1 MLAKSLPEFKARVKA
16 SQSFRCSL
24 QNAEV
29 AYDEI
34 VLGPEIMLV
43 RGFGEVC
50 SWRSCSIL
58 ATKYKY
64 YSGPSKKK
72 PKYAHHSTMQMQ
84 KGEQSC
90 SMNGQHFQLIS
101 ILAAAHCSAVANC
114 TVPPIAPQT
123 SVAKG
128 LELGAAFPWLQLHE

>member
-50 SWRSCSIL
+50 SWSSCSIL
-58 ATKYKY
+58 ATKCKY
-64 YSGPSKKK
+64 YFW
-72 PKYAHHSTMQMQ
+72 AQ
-84 KGEQSC
+84 
-90 SMNGQHFQLIS
+90 
-101 ILAAAHCSAVANC
+101 
-114 TVPPIAPQT
+114 
-123 SVAKG
+123 
-128 LELGAAFPWLQLHE
+128 